1 MELRRAIETRRALR
15 SLAPDAVPDD
25 LVRDVMERVRLA
37 PSCFNNQPWRFVFVR
52 SPAPLAALKAA
63 LSRGNAWA
71 QAAPMIVAVLS
82 RRDLDCLTESA
93 DRPVREYWL
102 FDTGMAT
109 AFLVLLLSEA
119 GFVAHPIAGYAES
132 VAAAAVGA
140 PEGMSVVTLIIVGRW
155 APEPTPLLSEKQRA
169 GELARP
175 ARRPV
180 GEIAFRDRFAPAAR
194 PEGTGGDA

>member
-1 MELRRAIETRRALR
+1 MELGHAIETRRALR
-15 SLAPDAVPDD
+15 SLACDPVPDS
-25 LVRDVMERVRLA
+25 LVDEVMEKVRLA
-37 PSCFNNQPWRFVFVR
+37 PSCFNKQPWRFVFVR
-52 SPAPLAALKAA
+52 SPGPLAALKAA
-63 LSRGNAWA
+63 LSPGNAWA

-109 AFLVLLLSEA
+109 AYLQLLLTEA

-140 PEGMSVVTLIIVGRW
+140 PEGMSVVTLVIVGRW
-155 APEPTPLLSEKQRA
+155 ASEPSPLLSGKQR
-169 GELARP
+169 ETERTRP

-180 GEIAFRDRFAPAAR
+180 AEVAFFDRYAPRDGIA
-194 PEGTGGDA
+194 

>member
-1 MELRRAIETRRALR
+1 MELRLAIETRRALR
-15 SLAPDAVPDD
+15 SLAPDPVPNA
-25 LVRDVMERVRLA
+25 LVDEVMERVRLS

-52 SPAPLAALKAA
+52 SPGPLAALKAA

-109 AFLVLLLSEA
+109 ASLLLLLTEA

-132 VAAAAVGA
+132 VAASAVGA
-140 PEGMSVVTLIIVGRW
+140 PEGMSVVTLVIVGRH
-155 APEPTPLLSEKQRA
+155 AAGPSPLLSEKQRA
-169 GELARP
+169 VELSRP

-180 GEIAFRDRFAPAAR
+180 GEVAFHDRYVPPVPPR
-194 PEGTGGDA
+194 GTRGDA